1 MGFGAS
7 LQTGSDT
14 GTTSTTDREQIYM
27 KLTGENILRVL
38 DEEEFTYWRYYMP
51 VNVGGKQQDR
61 SIVVGRGGPISEFY
75 GKFDKE
81 DPKRR
86 KVSKRML
93 LNVLDRTPV
102 KKLDSGTVVYPT
114 QGLEVFPKAG
124 PNGES
129 LDGVTVEPNNKVLIL
144 DLGPDLMTK
153 LTMYHRR
160 SRNAK
165 TFEPMNIWDFDVRV
179 ISFLPPGKEAKEVQ
193 RSVMPD
199 ADQEPLPQE
208 LKDTLLK
215 FDLSQVVR
223 PMPEAM
229 QRRILDGE
237 DLLEILKEL
246 NWPRPQATI
255 KL

>member
-1 MGFGAS
+1 MGFGSS
-7 LQTGSDT
+7 LQTGSST
-14 GTTSTTDREQIYM
+14 ENASTTDREQVYM

-51 VNVGGKQQDR
+51 VNVGGQQQKR
-61 SIVVGRGGPISEFY
+61 SIVVGRGGPISDFFS
-75 GKFDKE
+75 KMDKE
-81 DPKRR
+81 DPKRLR
-86 KVSKRML
+86 VSKRML

-102 KKLDSGTVVYPT
+102 KKLDGNVVVYPT

-129 LDGVTVEPNNKVLIL
+129 LDGISVEPHNKVLIL

-160 SRNAK
+160 SRNAR

-199 ADQEPLPQE
+199 ADQDPLPKE
-208 LKDTLLK
+208 LADTLLK
-215 FDLSQVVR
+215 FDLTQVVR
-223 PMPEAM
+223 PMPEAA
-229 QRRILDGE
+229 QKRLLAGE
-237 DLLEILKEL
+237 DLIEILKEL